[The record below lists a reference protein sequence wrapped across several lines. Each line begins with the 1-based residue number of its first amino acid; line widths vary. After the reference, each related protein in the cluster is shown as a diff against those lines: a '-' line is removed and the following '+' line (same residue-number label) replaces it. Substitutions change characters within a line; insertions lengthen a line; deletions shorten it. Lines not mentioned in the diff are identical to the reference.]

1 MDKAVM
7 FGLFGSKKRPEF
19 DLQEAFEE
27 FVTCV
32 GAPRGTDDARE
43 VVLFAASL
51 VIGTLIANRKAE
63 NTGLVDELA
72 GPFCSHVET
81 NFGSVFDTPPEEVRR
96 LLSARM
102 TGYLQLVD
110 AARPD
115 GSTSGLDD
123 LNEQALKAL
132 AAAATARIFGE
143 GAAPISA
150 RPILDLFLLHSRL
163 AEELLQRERPSR
175 IR

>member
-1 MDKAVM
+1 M
-7 FGLFGSKKRPEF
+7 FGLFGRKKRREF
-19 DLQEAFEE
+19 DLQEAFED

-51 VIGTLIANRKAE
+51 VIGTLLVNRKAE

-81 NFGSVFDTPPEEVRR
+81 NFGSVFDTSPEEMRR

-102 TGYLQLVD
+102 KSYLQLVD
-110 AARPD
+110 VARPD
-115 GSTSGLDD
+115 GFTSALDD
-123 LNEQALKAL
+123 LNEQALEAL
-132 AAAATARIFGE
+132 AALVTKRVFGE
-143 GAAPISA
+143 GAAPIPA
-150 RPILDLFLLHSRL
+150 RPILDLFLLHSRF
-163 AEELLQRERPSR
+163 AEELLQRERPSG